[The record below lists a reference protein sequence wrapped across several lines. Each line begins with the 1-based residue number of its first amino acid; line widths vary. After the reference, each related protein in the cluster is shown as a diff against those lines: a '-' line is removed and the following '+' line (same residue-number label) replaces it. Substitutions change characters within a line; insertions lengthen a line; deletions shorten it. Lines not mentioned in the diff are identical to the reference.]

1 MKSNTY
7 YILLLLLGL
16 FISCQKTVL
25 GPSMDASPER
35 IFEQIWTDFDL
46 HCGIFYP
53 KGINWD
59 SLYSV
64 YRPQVSPS
72 TTDDELWNVLTQML
86 EELDDE
92 HTFINNPHGKQLHVS
107 GSAGIDYAIQS
118 FSRELIQEKYLS
130 YSTLH
135 PWAEDLEYGQLKEK
149 SIGYIYLSDV
159 DGHQPAKIM
168 DDVLAEIGQH
178 QAIIFDVRNNGG
190 GKGDFARLITNAFA
204 QDTKLVMTEQVRN
217 GPAHDAF
224 ESKVELYTENDK
236 LNQFNKPVV
245 LLTDRFSVSGAEHIA
260 LYLKSNSHV
269 THIGGTTAG
278 AFSTTGNRRF
288 LPNGWE
294 YQYPIEMNL
303 NAKGESLEGI
313 GVIPDIAVSNTP
325 EDIAAGQDL
334 VLETAIAFLYEKF
347 GIE

>member
-1 MKSNTY
+1 MKTSTY
-7 YILLLLLGL
+7 YILLVLLGL

-25 GPSMDASPER
+25 GPTLGTSPES
-35 IFEQIWTDFDL
+35 IFEQVWTDFDL
-46 HCGIFYP
+46 HCGILHP
-53 KGINWD
+53 KAINWD
-59 SLYSV
+59 SLYTV
-64 YRPQVSPS
+64 YRPQVSPE
-72 TTDDELWNVLTQML
+72 TTAAELWSVLSHL
-86 EELDDE
+86 LDELDDE
-92 HTFINNPHGKQLHVS
+92 HTFVGNPGEDQVHVS
-107 GSAGIDYAIQS
+107 GSTGIDYAIQS
-118 FSRELIQEKYLS
+118 FSRSLIQEKYLS

-135 PWAEDLEYGQLKEK
+135 PWAEDLEYGQVKDK

-159 DGHQPAKIM
+159 DGYQPAQII

-190 GKGDFARLITNAFA
+190 GQGDFARLITNAFA
-204 QDTKLVMTEQVRN
+204 DASRLVMTEQVRN
-217 GPAHDAF
+217 GPEHDAF
-224 ESKVELYTENDK
+224 ESKVELYTESDNQ
-236 LNQFNKPVV
+236 NQFTKPVV

-303 NAKGESLEGI
+303 DAEGKSLEGI
-313 GVIPDIAVSNTP
+313 GVIPDIEINNTP

-334 VLETAIAFLYEKF
+334 VFEKALSFLQEKY
-347 GIE
+347 GIK

>member
-1 MKSNTY
+1 MRSNTY

-25 GPSMDASPER
+25 GPGMDSSPES

-46 HCGIFYP
+46 HCGILHP
-53 KGINWD
+53 KRINWD

-64 YRPQVSPS
+64 YRPQVGPA
-72 TTDDELWNVLTQML
+72 TTEGELWNVLTQML

-92 HTFINNPHGKQLHVS
+92 HTFISDEQDKQLHVS
-107 GSAGIDYAIQS
+107 GSTGIDYAIQS
-118 FSRELIQEKYLS
+118 FSRELIKEEYLS
-130 YSTLH
+130 HSTLH

-159 DGHQPAKIM
+159 DGYQPAKIM
-168 DDVLAEIGQH
+168 DDVLAEIGQY

-190 GKGDFARLITNAFA
+190 GRGEFARLITNAFA
-204 QDTKLVMTEQVRN
+204 EANRLVMTEQVRN

-224 ESKVELYTENDK
+224 EPKVELYTENDN
-236 LNQFNKPVV
+236 LNQFTKPVV

-303 NAKGESLEGI
+303 DANGESLEGI
-313 GVIPDIAVSNTP
+313 GVIPDIEINNTP
-325 EDIAAGQDL
+325 EDIAAGRDL
-334 VLETAIAFLYEKF
+334 VLERAIAFLYEEF